1 MNDFGLTFHH
11 LGLAVRTP
19 QAAAAFLG
27 GLGYSLGPSV
37 YDPRQNVLLQM
48 AESPGG
54 PTVEIISPGEG
65 PGPIDRLITRHSDG
79 LIYHVCYVTEDL
91 NATLTTI
98 KAAGLRAI
106 CVSEPTPAVL
116 FGGRPVSFYT
126 VQGLGLIEVIEGLIE

>member
-79 LIYHVCYVTEDL
+79 LIYHVC
-91 NATLTTI
+91 
-98 KAAGLRAI
+98 AGLRAI